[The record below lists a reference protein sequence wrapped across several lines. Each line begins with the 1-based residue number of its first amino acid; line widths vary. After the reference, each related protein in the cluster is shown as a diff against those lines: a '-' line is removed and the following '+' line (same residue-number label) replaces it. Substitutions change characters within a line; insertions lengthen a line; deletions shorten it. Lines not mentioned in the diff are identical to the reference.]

1 MAAVPAL
8 RASLLPLLLL
18 AGGSTS
24 RCELSTD
31 SGTGELHIEGTV
43 KFFESGGCWQIVAT
57 DGGRYELDREQ
68 APASVLREGARVSL
82 VVYVNERRGRRCRV
96 GTPVDVWRVV
106 EVRIEGSEAKGA

>member
-1 MAAVPAL
+1 MATVVLL
-8 RASLLPLLLL
+8 RGSLLPLLLVV
-18 AGGSTS
+18 GGSTS

-43 KFFESGGCWQIVAT
+43 NFLERGGCWQVVAT
-57 DGGRYELDREQ
+57 DGGRYELDGDQ
-68 APASVLREGARVSL
+68 APDSVLRDGARVSL

-106 EVRIEGSEAKGA
+106 EVRVES